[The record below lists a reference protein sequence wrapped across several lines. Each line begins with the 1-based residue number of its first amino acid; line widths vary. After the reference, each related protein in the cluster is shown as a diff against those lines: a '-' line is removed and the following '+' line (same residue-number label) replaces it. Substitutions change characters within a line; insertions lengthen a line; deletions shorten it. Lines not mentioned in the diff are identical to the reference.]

1 VVSNQGLSRGQAL
14 SVGTGGLIA
23 DRLVLIEEEHMKP
36 KVFVSRPIPDQGLD
50 LVKESCDGE
59 IWEGELPPPRDVL
72 LSKVKDIEGILCL
85 LTERVDA
92 ELLDSA
98 PNLKVVSNMAV
109 GFDNIDVAECTKRG
123 IPVGNTPGVLT
134 DTTADLAWALLM
146 VGARRIVE
154 GMDYVRAGKWKSWGP
169 MLLLGQDVYGA
180 TLGIIGL
187 GRIGA
192 AVAKRARGFDM
203 RILYYDVRRRK
214 DMEAEWGL
222 EYVDLDA
229 LLRESDFVTIHTILS
244 PETHH
249 LMGEREFQLMK
260 ETAILVNA
268 ARGPI
273 VDPEALYEALKEGQ
287 IAYAALDVTEPEPIN
302 MDNPLLELDNIIIVP
317 HIGSASYAT
326 RDKMAEMA
334 ARNLIAGL
342 KGERLPNCV
351 NPEVYGE

>member
-1 VVSNQGLSRGQAL
+1 
-14 SVGTGGLIA
+14 
-23 DRLVLIEEEHMKP
+23 MKP
-36 KVFVSRPIPDQGLD
+36 KVFVSRPIPAQGLD
-50 LVKESCDGE
+50 LVKGSCDAE

-72 LSKVKDIEGILCL
+72 LSKVKDIEGLLCL
-85 LTERVDA
+85 LTEGVDA

-98 PNLKVVSNMAV
+98 PYLRVVSNMAV

-146 VGARRIVE
+146 AGARRIVE
-154 GMDYVRAGKWKSWGP
+154 GMDYVRAGKWKTWGP

-187 GRIGA
+187 GRIGE

-203 RILYYDVRRRK
+203 RILYYNDVRRRE
-214 DMEAEWGL
+214 DLEAEWGL
-222 EYVDLDA
+222 EYVDLDT

-244 PETHH
+244 PKTHH
-249 LMGEREFQLMK
+249 LIGERAFQLMK
-260 ETAILVNA
+260 ETAVLVNA

-273 VDPEALYEALKEGQ
+273 VDPEALYKALKEGQ
-287 IAYAALDVTEPEPIN
+287 IAYAALDVTEPEPID

-317 HIGSASYAT
+317 HIGSASHAT
-326 RDKMAEMA
+326 RGKMAEMA
-334 ARNLIAGL
+334 AQNLIAGL
-342 KGERLPNCV
+342 KGERLPTCV
-351 NPEVYGE
+351 NPKVYGE

>member
-1 VVSNQGLSRGQAL
+1 
-14 SVGTGGLIA
+14 
-23 DRLVLIEEEHMKP
+23 MKP
-36 KVFVSRPIPDQGLD
+36 KVFVSRPIPAQGLD
-50 LVKESCDGE
+50 LVKGSCDAE

-72 LSKVKDIEGILCL
+72 LSKVKDIEGLLCL
-85 LTERVDA
+85 LTEGVDA

-98 PNLKVVSNMAV
+98 PYLRVVSNMAV

-146 VGARRIVE
+146 AGARRIVE
-154 GMDYVRAGKWKSWGP
+154 GMDYVRAGKWKTWGP

-187 GRIGA
+187 GRIGE

-203 RILYYDVRRRK
+203 RILYYNDVRRRE
-214 DMEAEWGL
+214 DLEAEWGL
-222 EYVDLDA
+222 EYVDLDT

-244 PETHH
+244 PKTHH
-249 LMGEREFQLMK
+249 LIGERAFQLMK
-260 ETAILVNA
+260 ETAVLVNA

-273 VDPEALYEALKEGQ
+273 VDPEALYKALKEGQ
-287 IAYAALDVTEPEPIN
+287 IAYAALDVTEPEPID
-302 MDNPLLELDNIIIVP
+302 MDNPLLELNNIIIVP
-317 HIGSASYAT
+317 HIGSASHAT
-326 RDKMAEMA
+326 RGKMAEMA

-351 NPEVYGE
+351 NPKVYGE

>member
-1 VVSNQGLSRGQAL
+1 MR
-14 SVGTGGLIA
+14 
-23 DRLVLIEEEHMKP
+23 P
-36 KVFVSRPIPDQGLD
+36 KAFVSRPIPEQGLK
-50 LVKESCDGE
+50 LVRENCD
-59 IWEGELPPPRDVL
+59 IRLWQGELPPPRDVL
-72 LSKVKDIEGILCL
+72 LDEVQGIEGLLCL
-85 LTERVDA
+85 LTEKVDA

-109 GFDNIDVAECTKRG
+109 GFDNIDVPECTKRG

-146 VGARRIVE
+146 ASARRITE
-154 GMDYVRAGKWKSWGP
+154 GMDYVRAAKWKTWGP
-169 MLLLGQDVYGA
+169 MLLMGQDVYGA

-192 AVAKRARGFDM
+192 AVAKRARGFEM

-214 DMEAEWGL
+214 DLEAEWGL
-222 EYVDLDA
+222 EYKDLDG
-229 LLRESDFVTIHTILS
+229 LLKESDFVTIHTVLS

-249 LMGEREFQLMK
+249 LIGERELGLMK
-260 ETAILVNA
+260 GTAVLVNA

-273 VDPEALYEALKEGQ
+273 VDPEALYRALREGQ
-287 IAYAALDVTEPEPIN
+287 IAYAGLDVTEPEPIN
-302 MDNPLLELDNIIIVP
+302 TDSPLLELDNIIIVP

-326 RDKMAEMA
+326 RGKMAEMA

-342 KGERLPNCV
+342 KGEQLPTCV

>member
-1 VVSNQGLSRGQAL
+1 
-14 SVGTGGLIA
+14 
-23 DRLVLIEEEHMKP
+23 MKP
-36 KVFVSRPIPDQGLD
+36 KVFVSRPIPAQGLD
-50 LVKESCDGE
+50 LVKEYCDAE

-72 LSKVKDIEGILCL
+72 LSKVKDIEGLLCL

-92 ELLDSA
+92 ELLDNA

-109 GFDNIDVAECTKRG
+109 GFDNIDAAECTTRG

-146 VGARRIVE
+146 AGARRIVE
-154 GMDYVRAGKWKSWGP
+154 GMDYVRARKWKTWGP
-169 MLLLGQDVYGA
+169 MLLMGQDVYGA

-192 AVAKRARGFDM
+192 TVAKRATGFDM
-203 RILYYDVRRRK
+203 RILYYDVRRRE
-214 DMEAEWGL
+214 DLETEWEL
-222 EYVDLDA
+222 EYVDLDT

-249 LMGEREFQLMK
+249 LIGEREFQLMK
-260 ETAILVNA
+260 ETAVLVNA

-273 VDPEALYEALKEGQ
+273 VDPEALHKALKEGQ

-326 RDKMAEMA
+326 RGKMAEMA
-334 ARNLIAGL
+334 ARNLIAGV
-342 KGERLPNCV
+342 KGERLPTCV

>member
-1 VVSNQGLSRGQAL
+1 
-14 SVGTGGLIA
+14 
-23 DRLVLIEEEHMKP
+23 MKP
-36 KVFVSRPIPDQGLD
+36 KVFVSRPIPAQGLD
-50 LVKESCDGE
+50 LVKGSCDAE

-72 LSKVKDIEGILCL
+72 LSEVKDIEGLLCL
-85 LTERVDA
+85 LTEGVDA

-98 PNLKVVSNMAV
+98 PHLKVVSNMAV

-146 VGARRIVE
+146 AGARRIVE
-154 GMDYVRAGKWKSWGP
+154 GMDYVRAGKWKTWGP

-187 GRIGA
+187 GRIGE

-203 RILYYDVRRRK
+203 RILYYNDVRRRE
-214 DMEAEWGL
+214 DLEAEWGL
-222 EYVDLDA
+222 EYVDLDT

-249 LMGEREFQLMK
+249 LIGERAFQLMK
-260 ETAILVNA
+260 ETAVLVNA

-273 VDPEALYEALKEGQ
+273 VDPEALYKALKEGQ
-287 IAYAALDVTEPEPIN
+287 IAYAALDVTEPEPID
-302 MDNPLLELDNIIIVP
+302 MDNPLLELNNIIIVP
-317 HIGSASYAT
+317 HIGSASHAT
-326 RDKMAEMA
+326 RGKMAEMA
-334 ARNLIAGL
+334 AQNLIAGL

-351 NPEVYGE
+351 NPKVYGE

>member
-1 VVSNQGLSRGQAL
+1 
-14 SVGTGGLIA
+14 
-23 DRLVLIEEEHMKP
+23 
-36 KVFVSRPIPDQGLD
+36 
-50 LVKESCDGE
+50 
-59 IWEGELPPPRDVL
+59 
-72 LSKVKDIEGILCL
+72 
-85 LTERVDA
+85 
-92 ELLDSA
+92 
-98 PNLKVVSNMAV
+98 
-109 GFDNIDVAECTKRG
+109 
-123 IPVGNTPGVLT
+123 
-134 DTTADLAWALLM
+134 
-146 VGARRIVE
+146 
-154 GMDYVRAGKWKSWGP
+154 

-187 GRIGA
+187 GRIGE

-214 DMEAEWGL
+214 DLEAEWGL

-260 ETAILVNA
+260 ETAVLVNA

-273 VDPEALYEALKEGQ
+273 VDPAALYEALKEGQ

>member
-1 VVSNQGLSRGQAL
+1 MK
-14 SVGTGGLIA
+14 
-23 DRLVLIEEEHMKP
+23 EEQMKP
-36 KVFVSRPIPDQGLD
+36 KVFVSRPIPAQGLD
-50 LVKESCDGE
+50 LVKGSCDAE

-72 LSKVKDIEGILCL
+72 LSEVKDIEGLLCL
-85 LTERVDA
+85 LTEGVDA

-98 PNLKVVSNMAV
+98 PHLKVVSNMAV

-146 VGARRIVE
+146 AGARRIVE
-154 GMDYVRAGKWKSWGP
+154 GMDYVRAGKWKTWGP

-187 GRIGA
+187 GRIGE

-203 RILYYDVRRRK
+203 RILYYDVLRRE
-214 DMEAEWGL
+214 DLEAEWGL
-222 EYVDLDA
+222 EYVDLDT

-249 LMGEREFQLMK
+249 LIGERAFQLMK
-260 ETAILVNA
+260 ETAVLVNA

-273 VDPEALYEALKEGQ
+273 VDPEALYRVLKEGQ
-287 IAYAALDVTEPEPIN
+287 IAYAALDVTEPEPID

-317 HIGSASYAT
+317 HIGSASHAT
-326 RDKMAEMA
+326 RGKMAEMA
-334 ARNLIAGL
+334 AQNLIAGL

-351 NPEVYGE
+351 NPKVYGE

>member
-1 VVSNQGLSRGQAL
+1 
-14 SVGTGGLIA
+14 
-23 DRLVLIEEEHMKP
+23 MKP
-36 KVFVSRPIPDQGLD
+36 KVFVSRPIPAQGLD
-50 LVKESCDGE
+50 LVKESCDAE

-72 LSKVKDIEGILCL
+72 LSKVKDIEGLFCL

-92 ELLDSA
+92 ELLDNA

-109 GFDNIDVAECTKRG
+109 GFDNIDAAECTTRG

-146 VGARRIVE
+146 AGARRIVE
-154 GMDYVRAGKWKSWGP
+154 GMDYVRARKWKTWGP
-169 MLLLGQDVYGA
+169 MLLMGQDVYGA

-192 AVAKRARGFDM
+192 TVAKRATGFDM
-203 RILYYDVRRRK
+203 RILYYDVRRRE
-214 DMEAEWGL
+214 DLETEWEL
-222 EYVDLDA
+222 EYVDLDT

-249 LMGEREFQLMK
+249 LIGEREFQLMK
-260 ETAILVNA
+260 ETAVLVNA

-273 VDPEALYEALKEGQ
+273 VDPEALHKALKEGQ

-326 RDKMAEMA
+326 RGKMAEMA
-334 ARNLIAGL
+334 ACNLIAGV
-342 KGERLPNCV
+342 KGERLPTCV